1 MDFRETLKNLIYL
14 HKFNRQDNMLQIKKI
29 LLINLE
35 PEIILKHTQ
44 KISFRKKNTNFL
56 KKAINSIDALF
67 IKNFILLSFLCI
79 HMEGLEL
86 YLPINL

>member
-56 KKAINSIDALF
+56 KTAINSIDALF

-86 YLPINL
+86 YLPITL